1 MTTVSCPGAIH
12 SFPCLMELSAIS
24 LLGFQILFGARIHGN
39 GHTVK
44 GGIFCN
50 ILAHGMSGFHAVQMF
65 INRLDY
71 FTAQFVIHLVGSND
85 NTFNGNRMN
94 IFFLP
99 GISAFRNA
107 YLRIVGIFLHQF
119 ICFIAVDIDN
129 SRRFIGRQILNGGSR
144 EPRYNDACIYVAV
157 FKRIGRFAEGQET
170 FINIIISNTVSG

>member
-1 MTTVSCPGAIH
+1 
-12 SFPCLMELSAIS
+12 
-24 LLGFQILFGARIHGN
+24 
-39 GHTVK
+39 
-44 GGIFCN
+44 
-50 ILAHGMSGFHAVQMF
+50 
-65 INRLDY
+65 
-71 FTAQFVIHLVGSND
+71 
-85 NTFNGNRMN
+85 MN

-107 YLRIVGIFLHQF
+107 YLRIVRIFLHQF

-129 SRRFIGRQILNGGSR
+129 SRRFIGSQILNGGSR